1 MIMLLSCELHR
12 TLTINYKQMK
22 KVTLILS
29 AILFSVM
36 AMAQQNSI
44 DKVFKKYSGQ
54 EGVTVVNISP
64 ELFQIFSDL
73 DVKEIEDVDFP
84 MDKLTGLK
92 VLSIENRE
100 ILKGNDFYA
109 EVTDDLDTNDYAEV
123 ISVQDGDEDVRMWM
137 KTEGKQI
144 HEFLLVVSSPDEG
157 VLVYI
162 TGDFN
167 LNDIEG
173 LAESFGGLDGLD
185 ELDNIK
191 IN

>member
-1 MIMLLSCELHR
+1 
-12 TLTINYKQMK
+12 MK

-54 EGVTVVNISP
+54 KGVTIVNISP
-64 ELFQIFSDL
+64 ELFQIISDM
-73 DVKEIEDVDFP
+73 DVKEIAEADVSL
-84 MDKLTGLK
+84 DKLTALK
-92 VLSIENRE
+92 VLAIENQE
-100 ILKGNDFYA
+100 ILKGNDFFA
-109 EVTDDLDTNDYAEV
+109 ELTAGLNTDDYAEV

-144 HEFLLVVSSPDEG
+144 LEFLLVVSSPDEG

-173 LAESFGGLDGLD
+173 IAESFGDFDGLDGLD
-185 ELDNIK
+185 NLQ